1 MSEDAHEIPVLPV
14 RTDPPRP
21 RRFSRHPLEL
31 FTDYAVAARLWF
43 VVALIAAGYALVAPY
58 LVIRAYRTRER
69 VVILDAAGTFHVSP
83 LLGFEEAGKLHEHHA
98 LLACLALWQRNP
110 AGADFPE
117 LLEKLFLPD
126 ALRQARTEIGRGA
139 EEFAAKSLHQKP
151 EVLKLTVLETRAET
165 VLVQVEGQWLRSGLF
180 EGRLFSESVPFKAR
194 FTFARNPNLGAN
206 ARFPLAVWQ
215 YDVSQ

>member
-1 MSEDAHEIPVLPV
+1 MSEDAHQIPVLPV

-31 FTDYAVAARLWF
+31 FTDYAIAARLWF
-43 VVALIAAGYALVAPY
+43 LVAVIAVGYALLAPY

-69 VVILDAAGTFHVSP
+69 VVILDAGGTFHVSP
-83 LLGFEEAGKLHEHHA
+83 LLGFEEAGRLHEHHA

-126 ALRQARTEIGRGA
+126 ALQQARTEIGRTV

-151 EVLKLTVLETRAET
+151 EVRKLTVLETRDEV
-165 VLVQVEGQWLRSGLF
+165 VLVLAEGQWLRTGSF
-180 EGRLFSESVPFKAR
+180 EGRAFSEAMPFKAR

-206 ARFPLAVWQ
+206 ARFPLAVWK
-215 YDVSQ
+215 YEVSQ